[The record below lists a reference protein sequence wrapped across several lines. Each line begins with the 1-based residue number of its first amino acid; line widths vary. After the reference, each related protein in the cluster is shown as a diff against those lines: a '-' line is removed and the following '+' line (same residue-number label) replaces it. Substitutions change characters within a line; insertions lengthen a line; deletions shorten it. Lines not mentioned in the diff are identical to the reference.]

1 MLSFLRD
8 QGLENVNSQK
18 SPAEGGRADRGP
30 QRDKQGQEYLTVSA
44 QRKNVRRSTMMV
56 VIIFGIGLVGLWLMI
71 KRSQPQAA
79 SASSG
84 ESEETQ
90 IEMAIARL
98 TGTSTEMFGRM
109 DQIVEKFYEF
119 SDVLQ
124 VSVDDLV
131 KNPFELELFLSGLMR
146 KLDEQE
152 QDGQV
157 DTEMIIQQQ
166 IRQRAKGMQLASI
179 MQSDQG
185 TCCMIDNRI
194 LYEGDLIRGFKVT
207 HIADGSVRL
216 QWHGDDESA
225 PSPSHSIEIILKL
238 SE

>member
-1 MLSFLRD
+1 MLSFLRE
-8 QGLENVNSQK
+8 QGLENLTSQK

-44 QRKNVRRSTMMV
+44 QRKNVRRSTIMV

-71 KRSQPQAA
+71 KRSQPQTA
-79 SASSG
+79 SASPG

-124 VSVDDLV
+124 VNVDDLV
-131 KNPFELELFLSGLMR
+131 KNPFELELFLSGLMS

-152 QDGQV
+152 QQGQV

-207 HIADGSVRL
+207 QIDDGFVKL

-225 PSPSHSIEIILKL
+225 PSPSHSIQIVLKL

>member
-1 MLSFLRD
+1 MLSFLRE
-8 QGLENVNSQK
+8 QGLENLTSQK
-18 SPAEGGRADRGP
+18 SPAEGARADRGP
-30 QRDKQGQEYLTVSA
+30 QRDKQGQEYLTVTA
-44 QRKNVRRSTMMV
+44 QRKNVRRSTIMV

-79 SASSG
+79 SASPA

-109 DQIVEKFYEF
+109 DQIVQKFYEF
-119 SDVLQ
+119 SGVLQ
-124 VSVDDLV
+124 VDVDDLV
-131 KNPFELELFLSGLMR
+131 KNPFELELFLSGLMS

-152 QDGQV
+152 QGEV

-166 IRQRAKGMQLASI
+166 IRQRAKNMQLASI

-194 LYEGDLIRGFKVT
+194 LYQGDLIRGFRVT
-207 HIADGSVRL
+207 QIADGSVKL

-225 PSPSHSIEIILKL
+225 PSPSHSIEIVLKL